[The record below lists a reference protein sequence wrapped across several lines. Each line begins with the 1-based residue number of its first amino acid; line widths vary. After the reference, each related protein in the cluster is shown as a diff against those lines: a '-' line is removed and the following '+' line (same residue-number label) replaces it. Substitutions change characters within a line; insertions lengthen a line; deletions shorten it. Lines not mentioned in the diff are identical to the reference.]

1 MSNIGGGDGRGLVQ
15 LPLPLARLRGQNM
28 AGAGVPSDNLAGGRE
43 LESLGRAFMRLQLSS
58 RQMVLLEALS
68 LALFRLSFRQ
78 MIPPGR

>member
-43 LESLGRAFMRLQLSS
+43 LESLGSAFMRLQLSS
-58 RQMVLLEALS
+58 RQM
-68 LALFRLSFRQ
+68 F
-78 MIPPGR
+78 PPGAPKALNWLCFDLAFGKRR